1 MKKNKNIDSTEEQ
14 LFDTGTKLIEAY
26 ERIEKLEKMLDK
38 AVTDINKKLRDDPDC
53 KFCTWQKQCA
63 KGTEK
68 KCMEDAE
75 WKHAVAA
82 YRLIRGSVE

>member
-1 MKKNKNIDSTEEQ
+1 MKKNKNYDSTEEQ
-14 LFDTGTKLIEAY
+14 LFDTGTKLIDAY

-53 KFCTWQKQCA
+53 ELCTWQKQCA

-75 WKHAVAA
+75 WKHAVTA